1 MRTILTLASSLLSGV
16 TLNAA
21 VLLNNI
27 PWGAYG
33 VDYNPWTNPAMGQ
46 QFTTDN
52 QAYRLDS
59 VTLTLDNNF
68 ATAAGGFAVSIFTSV
83 GAGPASD
90 YGAKV
95 GDLVAQGSFFN
106 ALSNMPFDNPTDVT
120 FNASGINLA
129 ANTAYWIKVANPN
142 SYSWLNVYGGPFP
155 NFGTVDT
162 GQGAK
167 AMGNPFTATVN
178 VTAVP
183 EPSSGLL
190 FLSGLGALA
199 VLRRRSR

>member
-1 MRTILTLASSLLSGV
+1 
-16 TLNAA
+16 
-21 VLLNNI
+21 
-27 PWGAYG
+27 
-33 VDYNPWTNPAMGQ
+33 MGQ

-52 QAYRLDS
+52 QVYRLDS
-59 VTLTLDNNF
+59 VTLTLDNNY

-90 YGAKV
+90 YGVKV

-106 ALSNMPFDNPTDVT
+106 ALSYMPFDNPTDVT
-120 FNASGINLA
+120 FNASGISLA

-167 AMGNPFTATVN
+167 AMANPFTATVN

-183 EPSSGLL
+183 EPSSALL

-199 VLRRRSR
+199 VLRRRFR

>member
-1 MRTILTLASSLLSGV
+1 MKSIIASAAILLSGV
-16 TLNAA
+16 SLNAA

-33 VDYNPWTNPAMGQ
+33 GDYHPWTNSAMGQ

-52 QAYRLDS
+52 QVYRLDS
-59 VTLTLDNNF
+59 VTLTLADNN
-68 ATAAGGFAVSIFTSV
+68 ANAAGGFAVSIFTSV

-90 YGAKV
+90 YGLKI

-106 ALSNMPFDNPTDVT
+106 ALSNSPFDNPTDVT

-155 NFGTVDT
+155 NFGAVDT

-167 AMGNPFTATVN
+167 VMANPFTATVN

-183 EPSSGLL
+183 EPSSSLL
-190 FLSGLGALA
+190 ILSGLSALSL
-199 VLRRRSR
+199 LRRRSR